1 MLTIGKKLNVEQR
14 LQKAVVDIMANKK
27 YIALAG
33 ILMIGK
39 RDVTDDPAMP
49 TACTNGKNEVYN
61 REFCEKLND
70 AELRFLI
77 LHENYHKLYRHMITW
92 QHLKKEDQ
100 ERANKA
106 MDFVI
111 NIKLVDDNKDNF
123 ATMTGELLVGCFN
136 EKYRSWDTARVYKDL
151 PESDDDGGGGK
162 GDGQGGF
169 DDGQGGFDVHDW
181 DGAEGLT
188 TQEKNELARDIDEA
202 IRQGAMIA
210 GKVGNGADRDL
221 TELLKP
227 QIDWREVLREFVKET
242 CAGKDFSTWKKP
254 NRRFIASDIYMPSGL
269 TERVEGIAVGGDM
282 SGSIGEREQSV
293 ILTEVS
299 SMADIVKPSWLRM
312 LYWDTEVVGDEK
324 YEMHELDN
332 FVKSPKPVGGGGTD
346 PSCVPMY
353 LQTNKVTPQCV
364 IMITDGY
371 VGSWGNWHLPVL
383 WVIIDNESAKP
394 PVGKYVHVQ
403 SHELC

>member
-1 MLTIGKKLNVEQR
+1 MLSIGKTLSVEQR
-14 LQKAVVDIMANKK
+14 LQKAVVDIMANQK

-33 ILMIGK
+33 ILMIGE
-39 RDVTDDPAMP
+39 RVVTDDPAMP

-61 REFCEKLND
+61 REFCEQLND

-111 NIKLVDDNKDNF
+111 NIKLVDDNKDEF
-123 ATMTGELLVGCFN
+123 ATMTGILEGGCLN
-136 EKYRSWDTARVYKDL
+136 EKYRSWDTARVFKDL
-151 PESDDDGGGGK
+151 PKSTEGGEGGTGVDGG
-162 GDGQGGF
+162 DC
-169 DDGQGGFDVHDW
+169 FDVHDW
-181 DGAEGLT
+181 DGAEGLST
-188 TQEKNELARDIDEA
+188 EEKNKLTRDIDEA
-202 IRQGAMIA
+202 IRQGALIA

-227 QIDWREVLREFVKET
+227 QIDWRAVLREFVKET

-282 SGSIGEREQSV
+282 SGSIGEREQAV

-299 SMADIVKPSWLRM
+299 SMAEIVKPSWLRM

-332 FVKSPKPVGGGGTD
+332 FVKSTKPVGGGGTD
-346 PSCVPMY
+346 PSCVPVY
-353 LQTNKVTPQCV
+353 LNTNKITPQCV

-371 VGSWGNWHLPVL
+371 VGSWGNWNCPVL

-394 PVGKYVHVQ
+394 SVGKYVHVQ
-403 SHELC
+403 SHELS

>member
-1 MLTIGKKLNVEQR
+1 MLTIGKTLSVEQR
-14 LQKAVVDIMANKK
+14 LQKAVVDIMANQK

-33 ILMIGK
+33 ILMIGE
-39 RDVTDDPAMP
+39 RDITDDPAMP
-49 TACTNGKNEVYN
+49 TACTNGKNETYN
-61 REFCEKLND
+61 RGFVEKLND
-70 AELRFLI
+70 SELRFLI

-123 ATMTGELLVGCFN
+123 ATMTGILEKGCLN

-151 PESDDDGGGGK
+151 PETPEGDSPVIVN
-162 GDGQGGF
+162 GDGEP
-169 DDGQGGFDVHDW
+169 FDVHDW
-181 DGAEGLT
+181 DGAEGLST
-188 TQEKNELARDIDEA
+188 EEKNKLSRDIDEA

-210 GKVGNGADRDL
+210 GKVGNGADREL

-227 QIDWREVLREFVKET
+227 QIDWRQVLREFVKDT
-242 CAGKDFSTWKKP
+242 CAGKDFSTWQRP
-254 NRRFIASDIYMPSGL
+254 NRRFIGSGIYMPSSF

-332 FVKSPKPVGGGGTD
+332 FVKSTKPVGGGGTD
-346 PSCVPMY
+346 PSCVPLY
-353 LQTNKVTPQCV
+353 LQTHKITPQCA

-371 VGSWGNWHLPVL
+371 VGGNWGKWSCPVL
-383 WVIIDNESAKP
+383 WVIIDNEHAKP
-394 PVGKYVHVQ
+394 SVGKYVHVK
-403 SHELC
+403 SHELS

>member
-1 MLTIGKKLNVEQR
+1 MLTIGKKLSVEQR
-14 LQKAVVDIMANKK
+14 LQKAVVDIMANQK

-33 ILMIGK
+33 ILMIGE
-39 RDVTDDPAMP
+39 RAVTDDPAMP
-49 TACTNGKNEVYN
+49 TACTNGKNETYN

-111 NIKLVDDNKDNF
+111 NVKLFDDNKDNF
-123 ATMTGELLVGCFN
+123 ATMTGILEKGCFN
-136 EKYRSWDTARVYKDL
+136 EKYRGWDTARVYKDL
-151 PESDDDGGGGK
+151 PETPEGDSPVIVN
-162 GDGQGGF
+162 GDGEP
-169 DDGQGGFDVHDW
+169 FDVHDW
-181 DGAEGLT
+181 DGAEGLST
-188 TQEKNELARDIDEA
+188 EEKNKLTRDIDEA

-210 GKVGNGADRDL
+210 GKVGNGADREL
-221 TELLKP
+221 TALLKP
-227 QIDWREVLREFVKET
+227 QIDWRQVLRDFVKDT
-242 CAGKDFSTWKKP
+242 CAGKDFSTWQRP
-254 NRRFIASDIYMPSGL
+254 NRRFIGSGIYMPSSF

-282 SGSIGEREQSV
+282 SGSIGEHEQAV

-332 FVKSPKPVGGGGTD
+332 FVKSTKPVGGGGTD
-346 PSCVPMY
+346 PSCVPLY
-353 LQTNKVTPQCV
+353 LQTHKITPQCA

-371 VGSWGNWHLPVL
+371 VGGNWGKWNCPVL
-383 WVIIDNESAKP
+383 WVIIDNESATP
-394 PVGKYVHVQ
+394 SVGKYVHVK
-403 SHELC
+403 SRDL

>member
-1 MLTIGKKLNVEQR
+1 MLSIGKTLSVEQR
-14 LQKAVVDIMANKK
+14 LQKAVVDIMANQK

-33 ILMIGK
+33 ILMIGE

-49 TACTNGKNEVYN
+49 TACTNGKNEIYN

-111 NIKLVDDNKDNF
+111 NIKLVDDNKDKF
-123 ATMTGELLVGCFN
+123 ATMTGILEKGCLN
-136 EKYRSWDTARVYKDL
+136 EKYRDWDTARVYKDL
-151 PESDDDGGGGK
+151 PESPEGDSPVIVNSDGEP
-162 GDGQGGF
+162 
-169 DDGQGGFDVHDW
+169 FDVHDW

-188 TQEKNELARDIDEA
+188 AQEKNELARDIDEA
-202 IRQGAMIA
+202 IRQGALIA

-221 TELLKP
+221 TKLLKP
-227 QIDWREVLREFVKET
+227 QIDWRAVLREFVKET

-282 SGSIGEREQSV
+282 SGSIGQHEQAV

-299 SMADIVKPSWLRM
+299 SMAEIVKPSWLRM

-332 FVKSPKPVGGGGTD
+332 FVKSTKPVGGGGTD
-346 PSCVPMY
+346 PSCVPVY
-353 LQTNKVTPQCV
+353 LNTNKITPQCV

-371 VGSWGNWHLPVL
+371 VGSWGNWNYPVL

-394 PVGKYVHVQ
+394 SVGKYVHVQ
-403 SHELC
+403 SHDLC

>member
-1 MLTIGKKLNVEQR
+1 MLSIGKTLSVEQR
-14 LQKAVVDIMANKK
+14 LQKAVVDIMANQK

-33 ILMIGK
+33 ILMIGE
-39 RDVTDDPAMP
+39 RVVTDDPAMP

-61 REFCEKLND
+61 REFCEQLND

-111 NIKLVDDNKDNF
+111 NIKLVDDNKDKF
-123 ATMTGELLVGCFN
+123 ATMTGILEKGCLK
-136 EKYRSWDTARVYKDL
+136 EKYRDWDTARVYKDL
-151 PESDDDGGGGK
+151 PESKGRCGGNGE
-162 GDGQGGF
+162 

-188 TQEKNELARDIDEA
+188 AQEKNELARDIDEA
-202 IRQGAMIA
+202 IRQGALIA

-221 TELLKP
+221 TKLLKP
-227 QIDWREVLREFVKET
+227 QIDWRAVLREFVKET

-282 SGSIGEREQSV
+282 SGSIGQHEQAV

-299 SMADIVKPSWLRM
+299 SMAEIVKPSWLRM

-332 FVKSPKPVGGGGTD
+332 FVKSTKPVGGGGTD
-346 PSCVPMY
+346 PSCVPVY
-353 LQTNKVTPQCV
+353 LNTNKITPQCV

-371 VGSWGNWHLPVL
+371 VGSWGNWNYPVL

-394 PVGKYVHVQ
+394 SVGKYVHVQ
-403 SHELC
+403 SHDLC

>member
-1 MLTIGKKLNVEQR
+1 MLSIGKTLSVEQR
-14 LQKAVVDIMANKK
+14 LQKAVVDIMANQK

-33 ILMIGK
+33 ILMIGE

-49 TACTNGKNEVYN
+49 TACTNGKNEIYN
-61 REFCEKLND
+61 REFCEQLND

-111 NIKLVDDNKDNF
+111 NIKLVDDNKDKF
-123 ATMTGELLVGCFN
+123 ATMTGILEKGCLK
-136 EKYRSWDTARVYKDL
+136 EKYRDWDTARVYKDL
-151 PESDDDGGGGK
+151 PESKGRCGGNGE
-162 GDGQGGF
+162 

-188 TQEKNELARDIDEA
+188 AQEKNELARDIDEA
-202 IRQGAMIA
+202 IRQGALIA

-221 TELLKP
+221 TKLLKP
-227 QIDWREVLREFVKET
+227 QIDWRAVLREFVKET

-282 SGSIGEREQSV
+282 SGSIGQHEQAV

-299 SMADIVKPSWLRM
+299 SMAEIVKPSWLRM

-332 FVKSPKPVGGGGTD
+332 FVKSTKPVGGGGTD
-346 PSCVPMY
+346 PSCVPVY
-353 LQTNKVTPQCV
+353 LNTNKITPQCV

-371 VGSWGNWHLPVL
+371 VGSWGNWNYPVL

-394 PVGKYVHVQ
+394 SVGKYVHVQ
-403 SHELC
+403 SHDLC

>member
-1 MLTIGKKLNVEQR
+1 MLSIGRKLNVEQR
-14 LQKAVVDIMANKK
+14 LQKAVVDIMANQK

-33 ILMIGK
+33 ILMLGE
-39 RDVTDDPAMP
+39 RAVTATPAMD
-49 TACTNGKNEVYN
+49 TACTNGKNETYN
-61 REFCEKLND
+61 RKFVEELND

-100 ERANKA
+100 DRANKA

-111 NIKLVDDNKDNF
+111 NIKLVDDNKDGF
-123 ATMTGELLVGCFN
+123 ATMTGRLANGCFN
-136 EKYRSWDTARVYKDL
+136 EKYRGWDTARVYKDL
-151 PESDDDGGGGK
+151 PESKGRCGGNGEDDGEP
-162 GDGQGGF
+162 F
-169 DDGQGGFDVHDW
+169 DTHDW
-181 DGAEGLT
+181 DGAEGLST
-188 TQEKNELARDIDEA
+188 EEKNELARDIDEA

-227 QIDWREVLREFVKET
+227 QIDWRQVLRDFVKDT

-254 NRRFIASDIYMPSGL
+254 NRRFIASGIYMPSGL
-269 TERVEGIAVGGDM
+269 TERVEGIASGGDM
-282 SGSIGEREQSV
+282 SGSIGQHEEA
-293 ILTEVS
+293 IIKTEIA
-299 SMADIVKPSWLRM
+299 SMAELVKPTWLRM

-332 FVKSPKPVGGGGTD
+332 FVKSTKPVGGGGTD

-371 VGSWGNWHLPVL
+371 VGGSWGKWNCPVL
-383 WVIIDNESAKP
+383 WVIINNEHARPS
-394 PVGKYVHVQ
+394 VGKYVHVQ
-403 SHELC
+403 SHELH